1 MRSGSDVGSQLKLN
15 GQQRMKVDIN
25 NHGDGD
31 QDMGENSYISVLQAQ
46 QMQAQLNIMQKAGQ
60 ETTQEKLAKSREQ
73 NKRKVVGVS
82 NIRTL
87 IKSAATRE

>member
-46 QMQAQLNIMQKAGQ
+46 QM
-60 ETTQEKLAKSREQ
+60 
-73 NKRKVVGVS
+73 
-82 NIRTL
+82 
-87 IKSAATRE
+87 